1 MAKTKQKV
9 EEMKRP
15 PVLSRIS
22 KPKRKVASYCLCI
35 YARTGMGKTTL
46 LGTMDGRGLVLDTS
60 QYEGGTEVL
69 FDQRDHVDVVS
80 IYKWEDFNRIYQ
92 SLRKGELDYDWVAID
107 TVSGATKL
115 CWKKVLHERE
125 EIVSQEYHRRPTD
138 YGSVGSLL
146 GILFAEFR
154 SLPMPVVFVAQE
166 AAREDEEDEELTI
179 IGPDLTP
186 MSLKELAPH
195 PRLMGRLFVARL
207 ENGKWERRLRVGVHA
222 GYYAKARTVKGR
234 RLPAIIRRPNLAQ
247 IIAWMEGEDVEKP
260 RGAKDTAPKP
270 ESSGELELE
279 TDK

>member
-9 EEMKRP
+9 KEMKRP
-15 PVLSRIS
+15 PVLSRIG
-22 KPKRKVASYCLCI
+22 KPSRKVASYCLCI

-107 TVSGATKL
+107 TVSGATKI
-115 CWKKVLHERE
+115 CWKKVLEERE
-125 EIVSQEYHRRPTD
+125 EIVSQKHHKRPKD
-138 YGSVGSLL
+138 YGDVGTLM
-146 GILFAEFR
+146 GILFSEFR
-154 SLPMPVVFVAQE
+154 SLPVPVIFLAQE
-166 AAREDEEDEELTI
+166 SSREDDEDEDLTI

-195 PRLMGRLFVARL
+195 PRLMGRLFVTRL

-222 GYYAKARTVKGR
+222 GYYAKARTVTGR